1 MSRFDSIL
9 NKKDLSH
16 QKIVIDGTP
25 RKILSKSMFSNLA
38 KTKSEE

>member
-1 MSRFDSIL
+1 MSRFDCIL
-9 NKKDLSH
+9 NKKGLSH
-16 QKIVIDGTP
+16 QKIVIDVTP